1 MTVSSASKE
10 KHQDYKGFVEK
21 FKHKKTTDDCYTP
34 PEIYKI
40 IKKYVFEYYKLDEET
55 EIIRPF
61 YPGGDYEKHIY
72 PKGSVVIDNPP
83 FSIITKIVRFYVEND
98 IKFFIFAPHLTL
110 FNILVVEGASAV
122 VVGASIRYD
131 NGAKIPTSFVTNL
144 DNELI
149 RTDSKL
155 KEKLESDN
163 SKRKL
168 PKYEYPKNVLTVSRL
183 NKCIKSGINI
193 SFKKED
199 ALLIPGLDEQKGKGK
214 KIFGSGFLI
223 SNKKAQEI
231 KQKESLELTAKQK
244 DVFIWELSDKEKE
257 IIENLG

>member
-1 MTVSSASKE
+1 MSISSASKE

-40 IKKYVFEYYKLDEET
+40 IKKYVFEHYKLDEET

-61 YPGGDYEKHIY
+61 YPGGDYETHIY

-110 FNILVVEGASAV
+110 FSVLAVEGASAV
-122 VVGASIRYD
+122 VVGASIKYE

-144 DNELI
+144 DTEFI

-155 KEKLESDN
+155 KEYIESN
-163 SKRKL
+163 TSKRKL
-168 PKYEYPKNVLTVSRL
+168 PRYEYPKNVLTVSNL
-183 NKCIKSGINI
+183 NKCIKIGKDI
-193 SFKKED
+193 SFKRED
-199 ALLIPGLDEQKGKGK
+199 VSFTQGLDDQKEKGK
-214 KIFGSGFLI
+214 KIFGDGFLI
-223 SNKKAQEI
+223 SNKKSNELEEI
-231 KQKESLELTAKQK
+231 LKNYSDIDYKWK
-244 DVFIWELSDKEKE
+244 LSNKEKE
-257 IIENLG
+257 IIEKLG